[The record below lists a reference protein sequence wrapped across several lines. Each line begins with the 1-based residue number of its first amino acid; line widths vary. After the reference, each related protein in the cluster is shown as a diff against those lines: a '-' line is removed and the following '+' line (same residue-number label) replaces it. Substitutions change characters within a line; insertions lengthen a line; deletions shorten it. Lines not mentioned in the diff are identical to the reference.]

1 LATTGHREGKV
12 NKPIRRTK
20 GMTMNTKHKLKRLAV
35 ALVGM
40 LVAIRFTTQLLDQDA
55 DFDKLAEK
63 VEITHKSG
71 Y

>member
-1 LATTGHREGKV
+1 
-12 NKPIRRTK
+12 
-20 GMTMNTKHKLKRLAV
+20 MTMNTKHKLKRLAV

-63 VEITHKSG
+63 SEITHKSG